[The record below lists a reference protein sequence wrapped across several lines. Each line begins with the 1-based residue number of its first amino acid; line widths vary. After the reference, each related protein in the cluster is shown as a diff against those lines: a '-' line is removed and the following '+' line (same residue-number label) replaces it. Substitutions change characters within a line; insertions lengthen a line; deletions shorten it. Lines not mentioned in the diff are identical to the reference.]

1 MVTHDL
7 QGALLFAD
15 RILMLKA
22 GHVVEASPPAAFVRS
37 ANPEVR
43 EFLAAQFIT
52 EESYLQMKA
61 IYEKEQ

>member
-1 MVTHDL
+1 
-7 QGALLFAD
+7 
-15 RILMLKA
+15 MLKA